1 MKSPQSI
8 VDSPQQQHVILSE
21 VEGTATDY
29 YTPFINEIEGTAFER
44 LREGYEE
51 YINEANNTLLRMGIT
66 PIK

>member
-1 MKSPQSI
+1 MKSPQSA
-8 VDSPQQQHVILSE
+8 VDSPQQQPVILSE

-29 YTPFINEIEGTAFER
+29 YTPFINEIEGAPLER

-51 YINEANNTLLRMGIT
+51 YINEANNTLMRMGIT